1 MNFSNGRMEIRME
14 NARNRLLQLIKE
26 SVTPFHAAEAISK
39 RLEKAGFTELGYG
52 DAWELQRG
60 KGYYLKPFQTT
71 VIAFRVNENWEEK
84 KDVRI
89 SAAHTDSPCLRIKC
103 GRDIIEEGYLK
114 VNTEPYGG
122 GIWNTWL
129 DRPLSAA
136 GSVVLKGSSPFYPK
150 TELINFES
158 PVFVIPNMAF
168 HMNRKVNEGM
178 AINPQIDLLP
188 LAGSRTTGDAFFFRQ
203 AIAKKLGVDSGEIL
217 SYDIYVYN
225 HEEGKTS
232 GLWQDMITAP
242 RLDNLTSVSACIQGI
257 TGEGRKTGLDAA
269 VFFDHE
275 EIGSNTKNGANGN
288 LLEQVLERIFYAMGS
303 SRSEYL
309 EGTYQGFFLSLDVAH
324 ALHPNHRE
332 KGDLTTMMNINDGI
346 AIKCAAKQSY
356 STDSE
361 MAGILTALAKEAD
374 IPCRMNYARSDA
386 PVGSTVGPM
395 VTAKLVMRGADIGI
409 PVLAMHSAMETAGA
423 KDQFYLEKL
432 LQRFYTRE

>member
-1 MNFSNGRMEIRME
+1 MKMEDT
-14 NARNRLLQLIKE
+14 RNRLLQLIKE

-39 RLEKAGFTELGYG
+39 RLEKAGFTELDYAG
-52 DAWELQRG
+52 AWEIQRG
-60 KGYYLKPFQTT
+60 KGYFLKPFQTT
-71 VIAFRVNENWEEK
+71 VIAFRVNENWDEK

-136 GSVVLKGSSPFYPK
+136 GKVVLKGSSAFCPK
-150 TELINFES
+150 TELINFEN

-168 HMNRKVNEGM
+168 HINRKVNQGM
-178 AINPQIDLLP
+178 EINPQIDLLP
-188 LAGSRTTGDAFFFRQ
+188 LAGSRTAEDKFFFRQ
-203 AIAKKLGVDSGEIL
+203 AIAQRLGVDSKEIL

-225 HEEGKTS
+225 NEEGKAT

-242 RLDNLTSVSACIQGI
+242 RLDNLTSVSACLQGM

-303 SRSEYL
+303 SRKDYL
-309 EGTYQGFFLSLDVAH
+309 EEMYHSFFLSLDVAH

-361 MAGILTALAKEAD
+361 MAGILTALAEAAD

-386 PVGSTVGPM
+386 PAGSTVGPM
-395 VTAKLVMRGADIGI
+395 VTSKLVMRGGDIGI
-409 PVLAMHSAMETAGA
+409 PVLAMHSAMETAGV
-423 KDQFYLEKL
+423 KDQYYLEKL
-432 LQRFYTRE
+432 LQRFYTQE